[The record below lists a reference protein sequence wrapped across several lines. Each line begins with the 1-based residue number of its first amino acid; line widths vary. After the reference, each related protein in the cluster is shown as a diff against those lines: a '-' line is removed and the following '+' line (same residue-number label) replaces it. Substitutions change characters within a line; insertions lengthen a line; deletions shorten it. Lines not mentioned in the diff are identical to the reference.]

1 MAATRCAPAP
11 PELAIATG
19 RMVATRCA
27 PAPPE
32 LAIATGRMVATRCAP
47 APPELAIAT
56 GGSLDFSS
64 CELSGKDRAVT
75 ADD

>member
-1 MAATRCAPAP
+1 VFWSH
-11 PELAIATG
+11 PELPLVG
-19 RMVATRCA
+19 PGKMVA
-27 PAPPE
+27 
-32 LAIATGRMVATRCAP
+32 IRCAP

-64 CELSGKDRAVT
+64 CELSGKDLAVT